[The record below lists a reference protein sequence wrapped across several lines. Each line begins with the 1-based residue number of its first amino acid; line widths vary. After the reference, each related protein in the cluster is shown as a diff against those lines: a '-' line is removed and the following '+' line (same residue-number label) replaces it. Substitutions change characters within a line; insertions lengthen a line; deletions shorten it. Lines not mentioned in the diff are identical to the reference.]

1 MYLLPSV
8 LTKCFHTLLI
18 STLIFGIRQVR
29 KYGLYFTYDKTE
41 TQNKPVTCRGHDS
54 DLEIRSADP
63 QLFPCVTWPMTYIH
77 FSLSRVL
84 MTVNFVSP
92 FLKRGW
98 TLFHL
103 DETRPSE
110 HPGQEFQTLTLHS
123 CDSESQVLIQT
134 NPNPWCQIYHGLST
148 CKEWGTQW
156 VTCYISL
163 TGVT

>member
-92 FLKRGW
+92 FFFPPAIIFWL
-98 TLFHL
+98 LYLEISSSHFL
-103 DETRPSE
+103 PQIRPY
-110 HPGQEFQTLTLHS
+110 LL
-123 CDSESQVLIQT
+123 
-134 NPNPWCQIYHGLST
+134 
-148 CKEWGTQW
+148 
-156 VTCYISL
+156 VTAL
-163 TGVT
+163 LV